1 MGARAQTE
9 HENSSVGIAEARDR
23 FSPIFAV
30 TIRAT
35 FLTSHSLAI
44 SHQPRTASTG
54 NNLIVELMQ
63 PGSGHVG
70 YWTTGVWHSIEEY
83 STGLL
88 ARIEAGDFFREQRIL
103 WIIITQPRQQ
113 PSPTRL
119 VFFPDGGKCQPNS
132 P

>member
-1 MGARAQTE
+1 MGARGQSE
-9 HENSSVGIAEARDR
+9 HEISSVGMTEARDS

-88 ARIEAGDFFREQRIL
+88 ARIEAGDFSLAQRVL
-103 WIIITQPRQQ
+103 WIIISQRTHQHIH
-113 PSPTRL
+113 TRL
-119 VFFPDGGKCQPNS
+119 ISLSDVCNRQINT
-132 P
+132 